1 VSAQTQ
7 IVLASDVAQL
17 IRLIR
22 NQRVILDS
30 DLAAIYG
37 VQTKM
42 LNRAVK

>member
-1 VSAQTQ
+1 MSAQTQ